1 MKAISLRKMVIAIFI
16 IGIGAGHVRADKL
29 QLQEKLS
36 RDAKIQLNDVTI
48 AEAIKKIGETA
59 EVKIV
64 LSDEAVWK
72 LPYGE
77 ATRLSVALTGPL
89 ADSLTEM
96 LNAFFMRY
104 AVGEDK
110 EDKITIYP
118 RPELEHILGR
128 PTTKQLE
135 LLKRIYTR
143 PIEVYF
149 LEELQR
155 TINQA
160 LGQDVLISPIHMQA
174 QLNNLLRQLVGKEA
188 IHITL
193 DPRRVGRPTRVE
205 VKKAREPEP
214 NEPELTECVLPT
226 PVILVQLLSQ
236 VSADGY
242 VSTATTWYISGMD
255 FPGQIP
261 EIRVVSDEAFR
272 EAKLD
277 QVVDISFKDEK
288 AEAIIQRLANWSG
301 MELYVAQN
309 DPSWNDPSWYQLGE
323 KISVD
328 MQNIKL
334 IQAIQNI
341 VRTAE
346 GYINIDFD
354 GNRITVMG
362 PMFVKKPDVLKTATP
377 RTART
382 SSAAGEGYVGKI
394 SIPMEGGKY
403 FIEFMLRESDL
414 TEELKKL
421 REEKIKEIFEKV
433 GKAGDKA
440 PEIAAHPQSYPI
452 WN

>member
-16 IGIGAGHVRADKL
+16 IGIGAGYVQADKQ

-48 AEAIKKIGETA
+48 AEALKKIGETA

-64 LSDEAVWK
+64 LSDEAIWK

-89 ADSLTEM
+89 ADSLAEV

-104 AVGEDK
+104 AVGDE
-110 EDKITIYP
+110 EITIYP
-118 RPELEHILGR
+118 RAELEHILGR

-160 LGQDVLISPIHMQA
+160 LVQDVLISPIHVQA

-193 DPRRVGRPTRVE
+193 DPRRVRRPTSVE

-214 NEPELTECVLPT
+214 NDPELTECVLPT

-236 VSADGY
+236 VSAVGY
-242 VSTATTWYISGMD
+242 ESSTTTWYISGMD

-261 EIRVVSDEAFR
+261 EIRVVSAEDFR
-272 EAKLD
+272 ETKLD
-277 QVVDISFKDEK
+277 QLVDVSFKDER
-288 AEAIIQRLANWSG
+288 ADVIVQRLARWTG
-301 MELYVAQN
+301 MELFVN
-309 DPSWNDPSWYQLGE
+309 KDDFSWLEEIIAVN
-323 KISVD
+323 

-334 IQAIQNI
+334 KQALRNI
-341 VRTAE
+341 VSSIDGVIEIDYARNYIRIIQGPIHSQKPAVPRRTKSSE
-346 GYINIDFD
+346 G
-354 GNRITVMG
+354 
-362 PMFVKKPDVLKTATP
+362 
-377 RTART
+377 
-382 SSAAGEGYVGKI
+382 AGEGYVGKI

-403 FIEFMLRESDL
+403 YIEFMLRESDL

-421 REEKIKEIFEKV
+421 REDKIKEIFKKV
-433 GKAGDKA
+433 SKTGNNAL
-440 PEIAAHPQSYPI
+440 EIAARSQPYSI
-452 WN
+452 LN

>member
-1 MKAISLRKMVIAIFI
+1 MKAISLRKMVIAIVI
-16 IGIGAGHVRADKL
+16 VGIGAGYVRADKL

-36 RDAKIQLNDVTI
+36 RDAKIQLNYVTI
-48 AEAIKKIGETA
+48 AEALKKIGETA
-59 EVKIV
+59 EVKIA

-77 ATRLSVALTGPL
+77 ATRLSVSLTGPL

-104 AVGEDK
+104 AVSDE
-110 EDKITIYP
+110 EITIYP
-118 RPELEHILGR
+118 RQELEHILGR
-128 PTTKQLE
+128 PTTRQLE

-155 TINQA
+155 TINEA
-160 LGQDVLISPIHMQA
+160 LGQEVLISPIHVHA
-174 QLNNLLRQLVGKEA
+174 QLNNLLRQLAGKEE
-188 IHITL
+188 IYITL
-193 DPRRVGRPTRVE
+193 DLRRTPQRRSVE

-214 NEPELTECVLPT
+214 NEPEPTVYNLPT
-226 PVILVQLLSQ
+226 PVTVVQLLSQ
-236 VSADGY
+236 VSATGN
-242 VSTATTWYISGMD
+242 VSEATTWYISGMD

-261 EIRVVSDEAFR
+261 EIRVVSAEDFR

-277 QVVDISFKDEK
+277 QVVDISLKDER
-288 AEAIIQRLANWSG
+288 AIVILQRLAGWAG
-301 MELYVAQN
+301 MELLVSKSE
-309 DPSWNDPSWYQLGE
+309 PSWLEE
-323 KISVD
+323 KIVVN

-334 IQAIQNI
+334 RQALINI
-341 VRTAE
+341 VSSLDGE
-346 GYINIDFD
+346 IGIDVGD
-354 GNRITVMG
+354 NDIRILG
-362 PMFVKKPDVLKTATP
+362 PMHPQKPAAP
-377 RTART
+377 RKSP
-382 SSAAGEGYVGKI
+382 SSGGAGEGYVGKI

-421 REEKIKEIFEKV
+421 REDKIREIFKKV

-440 PEIAAHPQSYPI
+440 PEIAAFPQSFPI

>member
-16 IGIGAGHVRADKL
+16 IGIGAGYVRADKL

-48 AEAIKKIGETA
+48 AEALKKIGETA

-64 LSDEAVWK
+64 LSDEAIWK
-72 LPYGE
+72 LPFGE
-77 ATRLSVALTGPL
+77 ATRLSVSLSGPL

-96 LNAFFMRY
+96 LNTFFMRY
-104 AVGEDK
+104 VVGDE
-110 EDKITIYP
+110 EITIYP
-118 RPELEHILGR
+118 RAELEHILGR

-160 LGQDVLISPIHMQA
+160 LVQDVLISPIHVQA

-193 DPRRVGRPTRVE
+193 DPRRVRRPTSVE

-214 NEPELTECVLPT
+214 NDPELTECVLPT

-236 VSADGY
+236 VSAAGY
-242 VSTATTWYISGMD
+242 ESSTTTWYISGMD

-261 EIRVVSDEAFR
+261 EIRVVSAEDFR
-272 EAKLD
+272 ETKLD
-277 QVVDISFKDEK
+277 QVIDISFEGKRADV
-288 AEAIIQRLANWSG
+288 IVQRLAGWTG
-301 MELYVAQN
+301 MELFVN
-309 DPSWNDPSWYQLGE
+309 KDDFSWLEEIIAVN
-323 KISVD
+323 

-334 IQAIQNI
+334 KQALRNI
-341 VRTAE
+341 VSSMDGVIE
-346 GYINIDFD
+346 IDFAR
-354 GNRITVMG
+354 NYIRIQG
-362 PMFVKKPDVLKTATP
+362 PIHLQKPSAPRKTK
-377 RTART
+377 
-382 SSAAGEGYVGKI
+382 SSGGPGEGYVGKI
-394 SIPMEGGKY
+394 SIPMDGGKY

-421 REEKIKEIFEKV
+421 REEKIREILRKV

-440 PEIAAHPQSYPI
+440 PEIAARSQPYSI
-452 WN
+452 LN

>member
-16 IGIGAGHVRADKL
+16 VSIGAGYVRADKL

-48 AEAIKKIGETA
+48 AQALKKIGETA

-77 ATRLSVALTGPL
+77 ATRLSGTLTGPL

-104 AVGEDK
+104 AVGNE
-110 EDKITIYP
+110 EITIYP

-135 LLKRIYTR
+135 LLKRIYAR
-143 PIEVYF
+143 PIEVYL

-160 LGQDVLISPIHMQA
+160 VGQEILISPIHVQA

-193 DPRRVGRPTRVE
+193 DPRRVRQPTSVE

-214 NEPELTECVLPT
+214 NEPELTECFLPT
-226 PVILVQLLSQ
+226 PVTLVQLLSQ
-236 VSADGY
+236 VVIEREPGN
-242 VSTATTWYISGMD
+242 TRWYISGSA

-261 EIRVVSDEAFR
+261 EIRVVSASEFQA
-272 EAKLD
+272 AKLD
-277 QVVDISFKDEK
+277 QVVDISFEGERADR
-288 AEAIIQRLANWSG
+288 ADVILQRLAGWTG
-301 MELYVAQN
+301 MELLVSKKE
-309 DPSWNDPSWYQLGE
+309 PSWLEEIIVVN
-323 KISVD
+323 

-334 IQAIQNI
+334 RQALINI
-341 VRTAE
+341 VSSLNGGIGIDVGDNDIQIIGPIHPQKPSAPEKSKSSE
-346 GYINIDFD
+346 G
-354 GNRITVMG
+354 
-362 PMFVKKPDVLKTATP
+362 
-377 RTART
+377 
-382 SSAAGEGYVGKI
+382 AGEGYVGKI
-394 SIPMEGGKY
+394 SIPMDGGKY
-403 FIEFMLRESDL
+403 YIEFMLRESDL

-421 REEKIKEIFEKV
+421 REDKIKEILKKV
-433 GKAGDKA
+433 GKTGNNAL
-440 PEIAAHPQSYPI
+440 EIAARSQPYSI
-452 WN
+452 LN

>member
-1 MKAISLRKMVIAIFI
+1 MKATSLRKMVIAIFI
-16 IGIGAGHVRADKL
+16 IGIGAGYVRADKL

-48 AEAIKKIGETA
+48 AEALKKIGETA

-77 ATRLSVALTGPL
+77 ATRLSVLLSGPL

-96 LNAFFMRY
+96 LNTFFMRY
-104 AVGEDK
+104 AVSDNE
-110 EDKITIYP
+110 ITIYP
-118 RPELEHILGR
+118 RAELEHILGK

-143 PIEVYF
+143 PIEVYL

-160 LGQDVLISPIHMQA
+160 VGQDVLISPIHVQA

-188 IHITL
+188 IHIVL
-193 DPRRVGRPTRVE
+193 DPRTRRQVV

-214 NEPELTECVLPT
+214 NEPTFVNNLPT
-226 PVILVQLLSQ
+226 SVTVVQLLNQ
-236 VSADGY
+236 VSATGY
-242 VSTATTWYISGMD
+242 ESSATTWYISGMD

-261 EIRVVSDEAFR
+261 EIHVVSAEDFR
-272 EAKLD
+272 EAMFD
-277 QVVDISFKDEK
+277 QVIDISFEERADM
-288 AEAIIQRLANWSG
+288 ILQRLAGWAG
-301 MELYVAQN
+301 MKLFVDKR
-309 DPSWNDPSWYQLGE
+309 DPSWLE
-323 KISVD
+323 KGIAVN
-328 MQNIKL
+328 MQNVKL
-334 IQAIQNI
+334 SQALRNI
-341 VRTAE
+341 VSSIDGAIET
-346 GYINIDFD
+346 IDFY
-354 GNRITVMG
+354 GNYIKIQG
-362 PMFVKKPDVLKTATP
+362 PIHTQSPPIHLQRPAVTRKTQGGGG
-377 RTART
+377 
-382 SSAAGEGYVGKI
+382 AGEGYVGKI

-421 REEKIKEIFEKV
+421 REEKIKEVIQKTASEQKQKLREALK
-433 GKAGDKA
+433 KAAESA
-440 PEIAAHPQSYPI
+440 PTPPK
-452 WN
+452 

>member
-1 MKAISLRKMVIAIFI
+1 MKSISLRKMVIAIFI
-16 IGIGAGHVRADKL
+16 VGIGAGYVRADKL

-104 AVGEDK
+104 AVGDE
-110 EDKITIYP
+110 EITIYP
-118 RPELEHILGR
+118 RQELEHILGR
-128 PTTKQLE
+128 PTTKQLA

-160 LGQDVLISPIHMQA
+160 LGQEVLISPIHVQA
-174 QLNNLLRQLVGKEA
+174 QLNNLLRQLVGKEEIYLPTHA
-188 IHITL
+188 RT
-193 DPRRVGRPTRVE
+193 PNRPV
-205 VKKAREPEP
+205 VIKKAREPGP
-214 NEPELTECVLPT
+214 NEPEPTAYNLPT
-226 PVILVQLLSQ
+226 PVTVVQLLSQ
-236 VSADGY
+236 VVIEREPGN
-242 VSTATTWYISGMD
+242 TRWYISGSA

-261 EIRVVSDEAFR
+261 EIRVVLAENFLEAV
-272 EAKLD
+272 LD
-277 QVVDISFKDEK
+277 QVVDISFEGKKADRADVILRRLVGWTGMDLFENKDDLSWLE
-288 AEAIIQRLANWSG
+288 EIIAVN
-301 MELYVAQN
+301 
-309 DPSWNDPSWYQLGE
+309 
-323 KISVD
+323 

-334 IQAIQNI
+334 KQALRNI
-341 VRTAE
+341 VSSVDGQLA
-346 GYINIDFD
+346 IDVGD
-354 GNRITVMG
+354 NDIQIVG
-362 PMFVKKPDVLKTATP
+362 PMHTQKVAAPGKTK
-377 RTART
+377 R
-382 SSAAGEGYVGKI
+382 SGGAGEGYVGKI
-394 SIPMEGGKY
+394 SIPMDGGKY

-421 REEKIKEIFEKV
+421 REEKIKEILRKV

-440 PEIAAHPQSYPI
+440 PEIAAHPQSYSI
-452 WN
+452 LN